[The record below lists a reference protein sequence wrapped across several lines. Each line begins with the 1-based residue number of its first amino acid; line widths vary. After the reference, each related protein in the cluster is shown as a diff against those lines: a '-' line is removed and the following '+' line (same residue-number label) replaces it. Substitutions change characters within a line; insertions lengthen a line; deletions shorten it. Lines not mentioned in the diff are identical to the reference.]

1 MAIEAPVSKFKKNNL
16 KIFIVVCV
24 VLAAWFAYDGYFN
37 EKFIEKNTDADGNP
51 DSTLAFNQKAPPYLA
66 GAAALLA
73 GYLFVISK
81 KKVVAEENELV
92 INDKIKISYDSIQK
106 IDKTNYESKGFFII
120 TYNELNGSEANQR
133 ISDKNYDNLAP
144 ILEHLVEKIS

>member
-16 KIFIVVCV
+16 KIFIVICV

-37 EKFIEKNTDADGNP
+37 EEFIKKNTDADGTP
-51 DSTLAFNQKAPPYLA
+51 DSTLVFNQKAPPYLI
-66 GAAALLA
+66 GAAVLLA

-81 KKVVAEENELV
+81 KKVVAEENDLV

-106 IDKTNYESKGFFII
+106 IDKTNYDSKGFFII
-120 TYNELNGSEANQR
+120 TYNEPNGSEANQKLSNR
-133 ISDKNYDNLAP
+133 SYDDLTP
-144 ILEHLVEKIS
+144 VLEHLVGKIS